1 MSLDS
6 QALIR
11 HSSGLPGPFGSVPLF
26 PVEAKSPTFPTD
38 QAIHTEIATLFAGL
52 RGYRG
57 RARRRIFRAMNTMT
71 RDAITQWSIDPIHTT
86 VAFSVRHLMVTN
98 VRGVFARVSGSVRYD
113 AANPAAA
120 EIRAAI
126 PVESI
131 DTRSAQRDA
140 HLRSADFFD
149 AEHFPL
155 LTFQSSRVF
164 ATGVDSLEIGG
175 LLTMHGVTRA
185 ITLDVAELSSI
196 AADHNGQ
203 PRLGGRAVTKLKRS
217 DFGMTFN
224 KLLEGGL
231 AISDEVSLHIDF
243 SLQRADGG

>member
-1 MSLDS
+1 
-6 QALIR
+6 
-11 HSSGLPGPFGSVPLF
+11 
-26 PVEAKSPTFPTD
+26 
-38 QAIHTEIATLFAGL
+38 
-52 RGYRG
+52 
-57 RARRRIFRAMNTMT
+57 MNTMT
-71 RDAITQWSIDPIHTT
+71 REAVSEWSIDPIHTT

-113 AANPAAA
+113 ATNPAAA
-120 EIRAAI
+120 EIRAEI

-149 AEHFPL
+149 VEHFPL
-155 LTFQSSRVF
+155 LTFQSNRVF
-164 ATGVDSLEIGG
+164 ATGVDSLEVGG

-203 PRLGGRAVTKLKRS
+203 PRLGGRAIATLKRS

-231 AISDEVSLHIDF
+231 AISDEVSLQIDF
-243 SLQRADGG
+243 SLQRAA